1 MLSHRGV
8 LVACVLVLSLLGGAN
23 AEADKRCP
31 VGWHWSDCGSACP
44 PTCEDLEPSCEK
56 KCVKGCFCHPTR
68 PITIARFDA
77 CGTKEMCNGRIC
89 TTVECKRDEKT
100 GVTKIIH
107 TGRQT
112 NEDERSYKCGV
123 MSKHGKC
130 ECICMKEAHKRDEL

>member
-1 MLSHRGV
+1 MLSRRGV
-8 LVACVLVLSLLGGAN
+8 LLACILTLSLLSGAN

-68 PITIARFDA
+68 PITIAKFDA

-89 TTVECKRDEKT
+89 TTVECKRDDKT
-100 GVTKIIH
+100 GVNKIIH
-107 TGRQT
+107 TGRKT

-130 ECICMKEAHKRDEL
+130 ECICMKEKHKRDEL